1 MFLGEDYQ
9 NRRQRSVK
17 STPVRGGTS
26 NGSLLNGLA
35 IGKKSTSISITPG
48 RHTRTLRVELR
59 AKHVNAHYYPVYTS
73 PKPVHP
79 DRRVHRWLGRKETS
93 HSP

>member
-9 NRRQRSVK
+9 QTAALCKK
-17 STPVRGGTS
+17 STPDRGGTS

-35 IGKKSTSISITPG
+35 IGKKSTSISITPS

-59 AKHVNAHYYPVYTS
+59 ASILSMHYYPVLTF

-79 DRRVHRWLGRKETS
+79 DRQVHRWLG
-93 HSP
+93 